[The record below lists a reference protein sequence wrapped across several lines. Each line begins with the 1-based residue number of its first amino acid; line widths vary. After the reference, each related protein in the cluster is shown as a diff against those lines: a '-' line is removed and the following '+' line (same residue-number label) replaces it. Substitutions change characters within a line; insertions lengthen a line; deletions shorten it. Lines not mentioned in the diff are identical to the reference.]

1 MGELRGTLPK
11 KKTYNSCMSSKTERL
26 ATLIKE
32 LRGKQSQRSFAKQ
45 LGVSRASIQFWES
58 QMAWPESEN
67 LEKLAA
73 LKGWNLEEV
82 RAYLIKGQLP
92 SYLPLEQPLE
102 QILNTVRSLPFEA
115 AAIVAAAAVET
126 MAIKGMNSG
135 QGAVFLPGLQNRTE
149 TSTSSGGIVNL
160 TQC

>member
-1 MGELRGTLPK
+1 
-11 KKTYNSCMSSKTERL
+11 
-26 ATLIKE
+26 
-32 LRGKQSQRSFAKQ
+32 
-45 LGVSRASIQFWES
+45 
-58 QMAWPESEN
+58 MAWPESEN